1 MRAMKMK
8 SRSRQHR
15 TAAEK
20 AELVG
25 AYHRSGLSQRDF
37 AQQHGIA
44 PSNIQRWA
52 RQGESL
58 APSQR
63 SAALLEVPNLLASR
77 PGAGAYRLHFPHGLQ
92 LELARGFA
100 VEEVRALALLLQNL

>member
-1 MRAMKMK
+1 MK

-20 AELVG
+20 EELVA
-25 AYHRSGLSQRDF
+25 AYQRSGLSQRDF

-52 RQGESL
+52 RQEES
-58 APSQR
+58 PKPKQR
-63 SAALLEVPNLLASR
+63 SAALLEVPNLLTDR
-77 PGAGAYRLHFPHGLQ
+77 PGAGAYRLHFAQGLQ
-92 LELARGFA
+92 LELARGFD
-100 VEEVRALALLLQNL
+100 VEEVRALAQLLQNL

>member
-20 AELVG
+20 AELVA
-25 AYHRSGLSQRDF
+25 AYHLSGLSQAAF

-52 RQGESL
+52 RQHENL
-58 APSQR
+58 APSQGA
-63 SAALLEVPNLLASR
+63 AALLEVPNLLASR

-92 LELARGFA
+92 LELTRGFN
-100 VEEVRALALLLQNL
+100 VEEVRALAQLLQDL

>member
-1 MRAMKMK
+1 MK

-15 TAAEK
+15 TAEEK
-20 AELVG
+20 AELVA

-52 RQGESL
+52 RQHESL
-58 APSQR
+58 AASQG
-63 SAALLEVPNLLASR
+63 STALVEVPNLLRSR
-77 PGAGAYRLHFPHGLQ
+77 PGAGAYRLHFAQGFQ
-92 LELARGFA
+92 LELARGFD
-100 VEEVRALALLLQNL
+100 VEEVRALAQLLQNL

>member
-1 MRAMKMK
+1 MGAMEMK

-20 AELVG
+20 AELVA

-52 RQGESL
+52 RQHECV
-58 APSQR
+58 APSR
-63 SAALLEVPNLLASR
+63 GSAALVEVPNLLGNR
-77 PGAGAYRLHFPHGLQ
+77 PGAGAYRLHFPQGLQ

-100 VEEVRALALLLQNL
+100 VEEVRALAQLLQNL